1 MGVLQS
7 LRHDGRDLH
16 SSSPSVLPMIAAT
29 QFPHEAERLY
39 ALRDYG
45 VLDTAPEA
53 AFDDLVAIAARV
65 CGVPISLVS
74 FVDQDRQ
81 WWKAH
86 LGIAETEAMRT
97 GSFCSTAIEQAG
109 DFLVVP
115 DATRDRRFASSPLVT
130 GQHGIRFYA
139 GALLRTP
146 AGHPIGTLC
155 VMDREPRT
163 LHNHQLDTLRALG
176 RQVMAQLELRRAL
189 VAVRASEDRYRQ
201 VFKHN
206 PIPLFVFDAET
217 LRYLAVNDAAI
228 ARYGYTEAEFLGM
241 TLMELPPE
249 SERPALRREL
259 AKQDRGGLISAGRW
273 KHQRKDGSIIP
284 VEIYAHSTVF
294 GGRSARII
302 IAIDITEQER
312 AVAAFRASEERFRT
326 LSEAAPIGIFECD
339 AEGRTTYCNSA
350 LLAIVG
356 RSIEEVLG
364 SGWIDVIHP
373 EDRASVLE
381 EAQRR
386 LPSGQTSNLEH
397 RVLRPDGTM
406 RWVHLMAS
414 PRQRDPQGRVNSFV
428 GTLEDITEKRVSEV
442 AMLESEERYRR
453 LLMLSP
459 DAHFVHVDNS
469 LTLVNDAFCKLLGA
483 TRPEQLIGRP
493 LFDIIHPDFHQQVK
507 ERQTQVLAGYPAPP
521 LEQKFIRLDGSIIE
535 VEATAAAV
543 AIDFEGRTEVQV
555 IARDI
560 TARRL
565 AESALRDS
573 EERFKLVA
581 RAVSD
586 VIWDWDIGKKTI
598 WRSASYETIFGLTST
613 ATNAANDG
621 WSTRIHPSDR
631 ERVTRGLRNAIDSGK
646 ETWVEEYRFLRR
658 DGSYAFVQDRGQIVR
673 DPSGYPCRMVGGMT
687 DLSEKKK
694 LEQQYLRAQRMESIG
709 TLAGGIAHDLNN
721 VLAPIMMS
729 IDLLKLS
736 SADDPRQMKLLDT
749 IQTSTYRGAGLVK
762 QVLTF
767 ARGLDGQ
774 RVAVNLRHLFRD
786 LERIVSETF
795 PRKIRIL
802 NDAHTDV
809 WPVLGD
815 ATQIHQVLLNLAVN
829 ARDAMRESGTLAL
842 AATNVTLDAQFVA
855 TTPEAKTGPYVM
867 LSVSDTGTGIVP
879 EIRDRIFE
887 PFFTTKEVGK
897 GTGLGL
903 ATVHAIVKSHGGF
916 ITLHSEVGLGTTF
929 KVYLP
934 ADPAL
939 RPVPPAPSRVAPP
952 RGRGE
957 LVLVV
962 DDEAAVRQIT
972 QQTLE
977 AFGYRVRTANDG
989 AEAVSLYSKHA
1000 KEIALVIT
1008 DMMMPV
1014 MDGAATIQVLQRLNP
1029 VVKII
1034 AASGLN
1040 ANENVAKAASLG
1052 VGDFLAKPY
1061 TSETMLTMLRKVL
1074 DQPTSFAAR

>member
-1 MGVLQS
+1 
-7 LRHDGRDLH
+7 
-16 SSSPSVLPMIAAT
+16 MIAAP
-29 QFPHEAERLY
+29 QAPHEAERLH
-39 ALRDYG
+39 ALREYG

-53 AFDDLVAIAARV
+53 AFDDLVALAARV
-65 CGVPISLVS
+65 CGTPISLVS
-74 FVDQDRQ
+74 FVDRDRQ
-81 WWKAH
+81 WWKAQ
-86 LGIAETEAMRT
+86 LGITETEAARN
-97 GSFCSTAIEQAG
+97 GSFCATAIEQEE

-115 DATRDRRFASSPLVT
+115 DATRDRRFATSQMVT
-130 GQHGIRFYA
+130 GRHAIRFYA
-139 GALLRTP
+139 GAVLRTQS
-146 AGHPIGTLC
+146 GHAIGTLC
-155 VMDREPRT
+155 VMDREFRT
-163 LHNHQLDTLRALG
+163 LQDHQVDTLRTLA
-176 RQVMAQLELRRAL
+176 RQVMVQLELRRAL
-189 VAVRASEDRYRQ
+189 AAVRTSEDRYRQ

-206 PIPLFVFDAET
+206 PIPLFVFDVET
-217 LRYLAVNDAAI
+217 LRYLAVNDAAVV
-228 ARYGYTEAEFLGM
+228 RYGYTEAEFLRM
-241 TLMELPPE
+241 TLMDLRPE
-249 SERPALRREL
+249 AERPALRREL
-259 AKQDRGGLISAGRW
+259 AKADRGLIFGGRW
-273 KHQRKDGSIIP
+273 KHQRKDGSILP
-284 VEIYAHSTVF
+284 VEIHAHSTVF
-294 GGRSARII
+294 DGRPARII
-302 IAIDITEQER
+302 IAIDVTEQER
-312 AVAAFRASEERFRT
+312 AVTAFRASEERFRA
-326 LSEAAPIGIFECD
+326 LSESAPIGIFECD
-339 AEGRTTYCNSA
+339 ADGKTTYCNSA

-364 SGWIDVIHP
+364 SGWIDAIHP
-373 EDRASVLE
+373 EDRASVQE
-381 EAQRR
+381 EAQRL
-386 LPSGQTSNLEH
+386 LPAGQTSNLEH
-397 RVLRPDGTM
+397 RVLRPDGSM

-414 PRQRDPQGRVNSFV
+414 PRQRDPQGRVSSFV
-428 GTLEDITEKRVSEV
+428 GTLEDITEKRVTEV

-459 DAHFVHVDNS
+459 DAHFVQVDNRV
-469 LTLVNDAFCKLLGA
+469 TLVNDAFCKLLGA
-483 TRPEQLIGRP
+483 ARPEQLIGRP
-493 LFDIIHPDFHQQVK
+493 LYDIIHPDFHHQVR
-507 ERQTQVLAGYPAPP
+507 ERQTRVLAGYPAPP

-543 AIDFEGRTEVQV
+543 AIDFQGRTEVQV

-560 TARRL
+560 TARRV

-586 VIWDWDIGKKTI
+586 VIWDWNIEKKTI
-598 WRSASYETIFGLTST
+598 WRSASYETIFGLSST
-613 ATNAANDG
+613 ATHAGGDG
-621 WSTRIHPSDR
+621 WATRIHPADR
-631 ERVTRGLRNAIDSGK
+631 ERVTRGLRQAIDTGK

-658 DGSYAFVQDRGQIVR
+658 DGSYASVQDRGQIVR
-673 DPSGYPCRMVGGMT
+673 DPAGKPCRMVGGMT

-729 IDLLKLS
+729 IDLLKM
-736 SADDPRQMKLLDT
+736 SAANDPKQMKLLDT
-749 IQTSTYRGAGLVK
+749 IQTSTYRGADLVR

-774 RVAVNLRHLFRD
+774 RIAVNLRHLFRD
-786 LERIVSETF
+786 LQRIISETF

-802 NDAHTDV
+802 NDAHPDV

-842 AATNVTLDAQFVA
+842 AATNATLDGQFVA
-855 TTPEAKTGPYVM
+855 NTPDAKTGPYVV
-867 LSVSDTGTGIVP
+867 LSVSDTGSGISP

-939 RPVPPAPSRVAPP
+939 RPAPPAPSQVAPP
-952 RGRGE
+952 RGQGE

-989 AEAVSLYSKHA
+989 AEAVSIYSKHA

-1029 VVKII
+1029 LVKII

-1040 ANENVAKAASLG
+1040 ANENVTRAASLG
-1052 VGDFLAKPY
+1052 VSNFLSKPY

-1074 DQPTSFAAR
+1074 DQPAAPAAR

>member
-1 MGVLQS
+1 
-7 LRHDGRDLH
+7 
-16 SSSPSVLPMIAAT
+16 MIAAP
-29 QFPHEAERLY
+29 QVPHEAERLR
-39 ALRDYG
+39 ALRDYV
-45 VLDTAPEA
+45 VLDTAPET
-53 AFDDLVAIAARV
+53 AFDDLVGIAARV
-65 CGVPISLVS
+65 CGTPISLVS

-86 LGIAETEAMRT
+86 HGTADTEAMRT
-97 GSFCSTAIEQAG
+97 GSFCSAAIEHEE

-115 DATRDRRFASSPLVT
+115 DATLDPRFASSQLVA
-130 GQHGIRFYA
+130 GKHGIRFYA
-139 GALLRTP
+139 GAVLRTP
-146 AGHPIGTLC
+146 TGHAVGTLC
-155 VMDREPRT
+155 VMDRQPRT
-163 LHNHQLDTLRALG
+163 LHADQLETLRALA
-176 RQVMAQLELRRAL
+176 RQTIAQLELRRAL
-189 VAVRASEDRYRQ
+189 NAVRTSEDRYHQ
-201 VFKHN
+201 VFRHN
-206 PIPLFVFDAET
+206 PIPLFVFDSET
-217 LRYLAVNDAAI
+217 LRYLAVNDAAV
-228 ARYGYTEAEFLGM
+228 ARYGYTEAEFLQM
-241 TLMELPPE
+241 TLMDLRPE
-249 SERPALRREL
+249 SERAALRREL
-259 AKQDRGGLISAGRW
+259 AKTERGGLIFGGRW
-273 KHQRKDGSIIP
+273 KHQRKDGSIFP
-284 VEIYAHSTVF
+284 VEIYAHSTIF
-294 GGRSARII
+294 GGRPARVI
-302 IAIDITEQER
+302 IAIDLTEQER
-312 AVAAFRASEERFRT
+312 AAAAFRASEERFRT
-326 LSEAAPIGIFECD
+326 LSESAPLGIFECD

-373 EDRASVLE
+373 EDRTAVGE
-381 EAQRR
+381 EAQLR
-386 LPSGQTSNLEH
+386 LPAGQTSDLEY

-406 RWVHLMAS
+406 RWVHLLAS
-414 PRQRDPQGRVNSFV
+414 PRQRDTQGRVSSFV

-453 LLMLSP
+453 ILMLSP
-459 DAHFVHVDNS
+459 DAHFVHVDNRVF
-469 LTLVNDAFCKLLGA
+469 LVNDAFCRLLGA

-493 LFDIIHPDFHQQVK
+493 LFDIIHPDFHGQVK
-507 ERQTQVLAGYPAPP
+507 ERQTRVLAGYPAPP
-521 LEQKFIRLDGSIIE
+521 LEQKFIRLDGSSVE

-543 AIDFEGRTEVQV
+543 SIDFEGRTEVQV

-586 VIWDWDIGKKTI
+586 VIWDWNIEKKTI

-613 ATNAANDG
+613 PTNAASDG
-621 WSTRIHPSDR
+621 WATRIHPADR
-631 ERVTRGLRNAIDSGK
+631 ERVTRGLRTAIDSGK

-658 DGSYAFVQDRGQIVR
+658 DGSYASVQDRGQIVR
-673 DPSGYPCRMVGGMT
+673 DANGRPWRMVGGMT

-729 IDLLKLS
+729 IDLLKLLA
-736 SADDPRQMKLLDT
+736 ADDPKQMKLLDT
-749 IQTSTYRGAGLVK
+749 IQSSTYRGADLVR

-786 LERIVSETF
+786 LERIITETF
-795 PRKIRIL
+795 PKKIRIL
-802 NDAHTDV
+802 NDAHNDV

-815 ATQIHQVLLNLAVN
+815 ATQIHQVLLNLALN
-829 ARDAMRESGTLAL
+829 ARDAMRDSGTLAIS
-842 AATNVTLDAQFVA
+842 ATNVTLDATFVA
-855 TTPEAKTGPYVM
+855 TTPEAKTGPYVLM
-867 LSVSDTGTGIVP
+867 SVSDTGTGIAP

-916 ITLHSEVGLGTTF
+916 VTLHSEVGLGTTF

-939 RPVPPAPSRVAPP
+939 RPAPPAPSRIAPP
-952 RGRGE
+952 RGKGE
-957 LVLVV
+957 LILVV

-989 AEAVSLYSKHA
+989 AEAVSIYSKNA
-1000 KEIALVIT
+1000 KDIALVFT

-1029 VVKII
+1029 HVRII

-1040 ANENVAKAASLG
+1040 ANENVARAANLG
-1052 VGDFLAKPY
+1052 VTDFLAKPY
-1061 TSETMLTMLRKVL
+1061 TTETMLTMLRKVL
-1074 DQPTSFAAR
+1074 DQPAEPAAR